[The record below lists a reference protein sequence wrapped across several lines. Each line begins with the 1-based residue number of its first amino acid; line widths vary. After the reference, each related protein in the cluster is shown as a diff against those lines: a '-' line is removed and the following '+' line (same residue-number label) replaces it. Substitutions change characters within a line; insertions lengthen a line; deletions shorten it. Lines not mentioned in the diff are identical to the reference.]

1 MVEWG
6 EMVNEVECMKI
17 YSHYH
22 QWFMGKN
29 SFFLV
34 CFDEL
39 LRAEKMVHRAFQRK
53 GKKEGKTNKKKYEVI
68 LRWQEMGMK

>member
-1 MVEWG
+1 MVSRVRVRWSE

-29 SFFLV
+29 SFLSC

-39 LRAEKMVHRAFQRK
+39 LRAEKMIHRAFHKK
-53 GKKEGKTNKKKYEVI
+53 GKKRRNNKKKNKYEVI
-68 LRWQEMGMK
+68 

>member
-1 MVEWG
+1 
-6 EMVNEVECMKI
+6 MVNEVECMKI

-34 CFDEL
+34 VFDEL
-39 LRAEKMVHRAFQRK
+39 LRAEKLVHRAFHKREK
-53 GKKEGKTNKKKYEVI
+53 EEAKKV
-68 LRWQEMGMK
+68 